1 MCGISGIV
9 NLSGS
14 EMHLPSILLGMH
26 NAMQHRGPDGEGFV
40 FADAAGNCAALF
52 SDNTAEQNKNQRLP
66 WSPNRHLRDYQEN
79 AVVGLGQRRLS
90 IVDLSVGG
98 HQPQCTADGRY
109 WITYNGEIYNYIEL
123 RKELEQHGY
132 KFLTGSDTEVILN
145 AYQYWGETCMH
156 QFNGMWAFVIYDRQQ
171 QRLFGSRDRFGVKPF
186 YYYLDNFHFSFA
198 SEQRALRTNPFIQ
211 TGLNHDAVADYFI
224 AGEIE
229 LEPESFFK
237 NIIELFPSHAFELD
251 VRSGAF
257 RTWKYYELPVNNAFE
272 VFDENTFN
280 QYSEKIHELLGNAVR
295 LRLRSDVPVGSCLSG
310 GIDSSAIAGL
320 IKAQV
325 GNDAKANIGDRLKL
339 FTAAFDDAAI
349 DERRWAKE
357 VVNNT
362 GAEWFTVTPTAAD
375 LQRDLEEL
383 VYAQDVPI
391 WSTSTYAQHR
401 VMKLVRDSG
410 IRVVLDGQ
418 GGDELFAGYHPYYIF
433 QWNDLR
439 RNGRYSDALR
449 EVRQFGGLAKGMKYW
464 ARENFKQRTFYNFG
478 PERQVQIL
486 KRYFN
491 DIEMLHPDLISNFIK
506 RRALKTEKAADTL
519 NDALYREFVH
529 TRLKG
534 YLKCEDRCSMFH
546 SVESRTPFADDHKL
560 IEFVF
565 SIPGNYKIHN
575 GVTKALLRKAAAPYL
590 PPAIAQ
596 RKDKMGYATPNNA
609 WITQLKSDWKFLIS
623 SQEFKG
629 ILNKEK
635 LLADYDTFFDVAG
648 KPENGR
654 TFKFIA
660 FAAWMKVNKL

>member
-9 NLSGS
+9 NLNGS
-14 EMHLPSILLGMH
+14 ALPLTTMVQRMH
-26 NAMQHRGPDGEGFV
+26 AVMQHRGPDGEGFLAVDAQQQCTALYSDHTPAHNTHQRFTFSPKKHINEHNAPARLV
-40 FADAAGNCAALF
+40 FG
-52 SDNTAEQNKNQRLP
+52 
-66 WSPNRHLRDYQEN
+66 H
-79 AVVGLGQRRLS
+79 RRLS
-90 IVDLSVGG
+90 IVDLSAGG
-98 HQPQCTADGRY
+98 HQPQSTPDGRY

-123 RKELEQHGY
+123 RKELEQHGIT
-132 KFLTGSDTEVILN
+132 FLTDCDTEVILQ
-145 AYQYWGETCMH
+145 AWLHWGENCMNR
-156 QFNGMWAFVIYDRQQ
+156 FNGMWAFVIYDAEKQC
-171 QRLFGSRDRFGVKPF
+171 LFGSRDRFGVKPF
-186 YYYLDNFHFSFA
+186 YYYHDERMFCFA
-198 SEQRALRTNPFIQ
+198 SEQRALRSNPEVK
-211 TGLNHDAVADYFI
+211 TALNPDAVADYFI

-229 LEPESFFK
+229 LEEESFFR
-237 NIIELFPSHAFELD
+237 NILELFPSHAFELD
-251 VRSGAF
+251 IRSGAF
-257 RTWKYYELPVNNAFE
+257 RTWKYYELPVNRAFE
-272 VFDENTFN
+272 VFDEKQFNT
-280 QYSEKIHELLGNAVR
+280 YSEKIHELLSTAVR

-325 GNDAKANIGDRLKL
+325 GNDVKANIGDRLKL

-362 GAEWFTVTPTAAD
+362 GADWYTVTPTAAD

-418 GGDELFAGYHPYYIF
+418 GGDELFAGYHPYFIF

-439 RNGRYSDALR
+439 RNGRYRDALR
-449 EVRQFGGLAKGMKYW
+449 EVRQFGGMAKGMKYW
-464 ARENFKQRTFYNFG
+464 ARENFKQRTFYNLR
-478 PERQVQIL
+478 PERQVNIL

-491 DIEMLHPDLISNFIK
+491 DIEMLHPDLIAGFIK
-506 RRALKTEKAADTL
+506 RRKQQTEKAADTL

-546 SVESRTPFADDHKL
+546 SVESRTPFADDHNL
-560 IEFVF
+560 IEYVF
-565 SIPGNYKIHN
+565 SIPGNFKIHN
-575 GVTKALLRKAAAPYL
+575 GITKALLRKAAAPYL

-596 RKDKMGYATPNNA
+596 RKDKMGYATPNNQ
-609 WITQLKSDWKFLIS
+609 WITQLKDSWKPLFDQS
-623 SQEFKG
+623 FDG

-635 LLADYDTFFDVAG
+635 LLNNYDTFFNIAG

-654 TFKFIA
+654 TFKFVA